1 MRDITNK
8 TVVYIYIYRKE
19 NNSKM
24 WKNLIKISHHTI
36 LRRKP
41 YRNHHH
47 FPSSSIFFQTI
58 SSFTTNNNNNNNVK
72 KDMPSSLD
80 KDVVEE
86 KKIPSL
92 SSIRQI
98 ATLGKPEYKYII
110 GAASSLFVTSGI
122 TLAFPFV
129 LGKVLDL
136 ALVNETAAGST
147 AVDPIYLSGGMLGLF
162 FIQSAVMVG
171 RGILLSIAGERIVA
185 RLRRRLFSAL
195 LDQEVAFFD
204 TMRTGD
210 IMTRLTADT
219 QVVQRAVT
227 RTAVNSVQS
236 LLIVS
241 GGVGMLFYTSPTLA
255 TLSLSVIPPVLFG
268 ARYFGKYIRK
278 RQKEVQEK
286 LGETGAYAEES
297 LGGIRTIFQFAAEG
311 RVANIYHSKIDDV
324 YEISK
329 DTGIVSAYY
338 DGSLHFAANFAIVA
352 VLLKGGS
359 LVITGDI
366 SAGELTSFLLYS
378 TYVGVRIAML
388 GSSYSD
394 IMKAVG
400 ASDRVFEILNRL
412 PNMSN
417 ISYANTT
424 NDEKQPNDNTNLETV
439 DVNRMDT
446 VITQHPEITNGH
458 IELRNVTFS
467 YPSRNNVKIL
477 NNCSLTVPRNK
488 TVAICGTSG
497 SGKSTISG
505 LITRLYDVNSNDDGV
520 NNNNSED
527 AGGIYIDGIN
537 IKDFP
542 LQYLRSNIGIV
553 SQEPILF
560 ATSIFENI
568 QFSNPDASKEDVMHA
583 AKLANAHDFISAFP
597 EGYGTYVGEK
607 GIQMSGG
614 QKQRIAIARALLKD
628 APILILDEA
637 TSALDNQS
645 EKIVQSALQNLLN
658 EKTRTTIVIA
668 HRLSTI
674 RSADKIAVLDFI
686 DNNNVDSIDS
696 GASFVEEG
704 SHDELVNSNGVYAK
718 LRKTLQ

>member
-1 MRDITNK
+1 
-8 TVVYIYIYRKE
+8 
-19 NNSKM
+19 
-24 WKNLIKISHHTI
+24 
-36 LRRKP
+36 
-41 YRNHHH
+41 
-47 FPSSSIFFQTI
+47 
-58 SSFTTNNNNNNNVK
+58 
-72 KDMPSSLD
+72 
-80 KDVVEE
+80 
-86 KKIPSL
+86 
-92 SSIRQI
+92 
-98 ATLGKPEYKYII
+98 
-110 GAASSLFVTSGI
+110 
-122 TLAFPFV
+122 
-129 LGKVLDL
+129 
-136 ALVNETAAGST
+136 
-147 AVDPIYLSGGMLGLF
+147 
-162 FIQSAVMVG
+162 
-171 RGILLSIAGERIVA
+171 
-185 RLRRRLFSAL
+185 
-195 LDQEVAFFD
+195 
-204 TMRTGD
+204 
-210 IMTRLTADT
+210 
-219 QVVQRAVT
+219 
-227 RTAVNSVQS
+227 
-236 LLIVS
+236 
-241 GGVGMLFYTSPTLA
+241 
-255 TLSLSVIPPVLFG
+255 
-268 ARYFGKYIRK
+268 
-278 RQKEVQEK
+278 
-286 LGETGAYAEES
+286 
-297 LGGIRTIFQFAAEG
+297 
-311 RVANIYHSKIDDV
+311 
-324 YEISK
+324 
-329 DTGIVSAYY
+329 
-338 DGSLHFAANFAIVA
+338 
-352 VLLKGGS
+352 
-359 LVITGDI
+359 
-366 SAGELTSFLLYS
+366 
-378 TYVGVRIAML
+378 
-388 GSSYSD
+388 
-394 IMKAVG
+394 
-400 ASDRVFEILNRL
+400 
-412 PNMSN
+412 MSN